1 MKSYG
6 KLGIALLIIVAT
18 LTPLVASM
26 DLISG
31 PSAQVKNSD
40 SVSGVYTTTNAQI
53 FATGAIQAAV
63 DAAKPGATI
72 FLWPKRYYDNVDVN
86 KNLKI
91 IGSGALLTTV
101 DGQKLGS
108 VFTIDYGVTATLSD
122 MTIQNGQASNGGG
135 VDDLGTVTLRRC
147 EITGN
152 TAYNYGGGVWDD
164 FNGILTVDSCN
175 IHNNHANVLG
185 GGIISAGGST
195 LNVKDSTFSF
205 NTADENGGAISNGGT
220 VTLKNTIFIGN
231 TAAAAGAIYNYLTGT
246 TTADRCTFMGNKAI
260 GSGVGSYGELYG
272 HGGAVYN
279 MGTMGITNSVFTYN
293 FASAINGGGAIYNTG
308 ALTRSGDYF
317 VSNSPNNIAP

>member
-108 VFTIDYGVTATLSD
+108 VFTIDQGVTATLSD
-122 MTIQNGQASNGGG
+122 ITIKNGQASSGGG
-135 VDDLGTVTLRRC
+135 VLNNGGALTLRRC
-147 EITGN
+147 ELTGN
-152 TAYNYGGGVWDD
+152 TADV
-164 FNGILTVDSCN
+164 
-175 IHNNHANVLG
+175 
-185 GGIISAGGST
+185 
-195 LNVKDSTFSF
+195 
-205 NTADENGGAISNGGT
+205 GA
-220 VTLKNTIFIGN
+220 
-231 TAAAAGAIYNYLTGT
+231 
-246 TTADRCTFMGNKAI
+246 
-260 GSGVGSYGELYG
+260 
-272 HGGAVYN
+272 AVYLPLVP
-279 MGTMGITNSVFTYN
+279 M
-293 FASAINGGGAIYNTG
+293 
-308 ALTRSGDYF
+308 
-317 VSNSPNNIAP
+317 IA